1 MYYSKMFADKNG
13 LTNQVFSL
21 ITSIIIAYKN
31 NHKVVIV
38 DYFLNDYSKNTYTSI
53 SHIFNIDKL
62 NIFLKKEYDIILID
76 KYDINFNL
84 CSIKYGTQT
93 KNIDLT
99 DIIKE
104 KYYKNNIL
112 LIKKDINLNDLKGDP
127 YYGVNKELFLNYE
140 INNYL
145 IKEKYEEVL
154 KEDINI
160 DFLNSNYIHTFE
172 WINKFNANMFEN
184 ILVHIDYDNSL
195 IEKSQNIFKN
205 ISENNKINIIHLRL
219 EDDAIEYWSKIN
231 NMTEQKF
238 KTYIENKY
246 IQIIKKYISNNDENI
261 ILSQSLSNK
270 VIDFLI
276 EKKYNYKISD
286 KYFEDREKNAIVDLL
301 ISKKCNNIF
310 IGNFNFKNLNGST
323 FSYYIGKLLD
333 NNVNNNVKK
342 VCIDL
347 DKITDDE
354 CIS

>member
-1 MYYSKMFADKNG
+1 MYYSKIFSKKNG
-13 LTNQVFSL
+13 FTSQIFSL
-21 ITSIIIAYKN
+21 ITSIIIAFN
-31 NHKVVIV
+31 NKHKVVIV
-38 DYFLNDYSKNTYTSI
+38 DYFLNDYSKNTCTPI

-62 NIFLKKEYDIILID
+62 NIFLQKEYDIIIID
-76 KYDINFNL
+76 KYDINFKL
-84 CSIKYGTQT
+84 LSIKYGTPLF
-93 KNIDLT
+93 NIDLT

-104 KYYKNNIL
+104 KYYKNNVL
-112 LIKKDINLNDLKGDP
+112 LIRKDIILNDIDGDP
-127 YYGVNKELFLNYE
+127 YYGSYKQLFLNYK

-145 IKEKYEEVL
+145 IEEKYEEKL
-154 KEDINI
+154 NDDINI

-172 WINKFNANMFEN
+172 WINKFNATMFEN
-184 ILVHIDYDNSL
+184 ILVNINYDNSF
-195 IEKSQNIFKN
+195 IEKSQNIFTN
-205 ISENNKINIIHLRL
+205 ISENKKINIIHLRL

-231 NMTEQKF
+231 NMTEQNF

-261 ILSQSLSNK
+261 ILSQSLSNN
-270 VIDFLI
+270 VINFLI
-276 EKKYNYKISD
+276 EKKYTYKISD

-310 IGNFNFKNLNGST
+310 IGNFNFKNLNGSM

-333 NNVNNNVKK
+333 NNVNNNVKNI
-342 VCIDL
+342 CIDL